1 MILVK
6 ASDFFAAFNA
16 YLIAE
21 IINGIKQLN
30 GSSYVLWKGK
40 LEVILSFV
48 EY

>member
-1 MILVK
+1 MLVK

-21 IINGIKQLN
+21 IMNGMKQLS
-30 GSSYVLWKGK
+30 GSNYALWKEK
-40 LEVILSFV
+40 LEVTLSFV

>member
-1 MILVK
+1 MLIE
-6 ASDFFAAFNA
+6 AFNSFAAFNA
-16 YLIAE
+16 YLVAE

-30 GSSYVLWKGK
+30 GSNYVLWKGK